1 MKPGIHVDA
10 SFGSGKTLNQ
20 FADLIRQRMAWMN
33 ETARDSV
40 AACAVTALRGIR
52 AVTKVMKPSRIKVNV
67 QLEGRLMASYA
78 TRGKSRFPVIRMAG
92 TKARYTGPE
101 RQRFTIGSKQTRDA
115 HVYRFVDEYSK
126 DRPEYLIAALSAKEA
141 QLYAKKLVSRKAAR
155 YAGLAK
161 RAVSF
166 MMMKTVTKRVND
178 NVPINVSALAETVT
192 KKTEI
197 VRKDGDKGHYGLILT
212 DELRYAMDAVKGG
225 SATVDIQTKKAMNK
239 IVSIIRRKTK
249 NLIGIKPP
257 EVPFPELR

>member
-1 MKPGIHVDA
+1 MKAGIHVDA

-52 AVTKVMKPSRIKVNV
+52 TVTKVMKPSRIKVNV
-67 QLEGRLMASYA
+67 QLDGRLMASYT
-78 TRGKSRFPVIRMAG
+78 TRGKSKFPVIRMAG
-92 TKARYTGPE
+92 TKVRYTGPE

-126 DRPEYLIAALSAKEA
+126 DRPEYLIAAMSAKEA

-249 NLIGIKPP
+249 NLIGVKPP